1 MQSTKSNQALPS
13 TYSKSPAPS
22 KAPSL
27 EVNSESEGMER
38 SFAIACG
45 LGAVTVIFGVTAL
58 IYQFAPEFNKL
69 RNASSQVEVPEF
81 PTFWG

>member
-27 EVNSESEGMER
+27 EVNSDEGIER

-69 RNASSQVEVPEF
+69 RNASSQVEAPEF
-81 PTFWG
+81 PIFRG